1 MNKQGG
7 NRVEKKILI
16 VLGSPRRKGNSAILA
31 EQFFQ
36 GAKDKGVEADTVYL
50 NGLEIKPC
58 QGCNKCIAEGA
69 VGCYI
74 DDDMNKMFSKVKE
87 ADTIVIASPVYWF
100 NITAQT
106 KLFIDRLYS
115 VAMRDKK
122 MFRGKNLVIILTY
135 GGDDVFDSGA
145 INAIRSFQDMCRY
158 VGANV
163 RGIIY
168 GSASAAGEIR
178 NNRELMEKAYS
189 LGSRIASYQL
199 K

>member
-1 MNKQGG
+1 
-7 NRVEKKILI
+7 
-16 VLGSPRRKGNSAILA
+16 
-31 EQFFQ
+31 
-36 GAKDKGVEADTVYL
+36 
-50 NGLEIKPC
+50 
-58 QGCNKCIAEGA
+58 
-69 VGCYI
+69 
-74 DDDMNKMFSKVKE
+74 
-87 ADTIVIASPVYWF
+87 
-100 NITAQT
+100 
-106 KLFIDRLYS
+106 

-135 GGDDVFDSGA
+135 GGDDVFESGA

-168 GSASAAGEIR
+168 GSAGEAGEIR